1 MKSHL
6 GLTVVAVML
15 SLSMLLSAC
24 APAATPLPPTAA
36 PVVQPTAVPPTVAPT
51 AVPPTVAPTKVPPT
65 AVPTAAPKVYVLVPK
80 NLGNPY
86 FDTANKGAQA
96 AAKELG
102 VTVNYQGSATA
113 DATQEIQLLNS
124 LIAQKV
130 SGLAV
135 SANDSDALMPVGKAA
150 MAAGIPVVSWD
161 AAIAPGGRTVHIN
174 QAEAQ
179 GIADVQIKMALDLT
193 GPDGGK
199 IAILSA
205 AATAPNQN
213 QWIDLM
219 KKDLAKPE
227 NAKLTLVD
235 TVYGNDDD
243 TKSYSEAQGL
253 FKKYP
258 DLKVIIAPTT
268 VGIAASARAVQDGKL
283 VGKVFVTGLGTP
295 NQMRDYVK
303 SGASPEFALW
313 NPSDLGYLAIYT
325 LNAIATGKIK
335 GQPGDKFT
343 AGKLGDYTI
352 NPDGTILLGQ
362 PTIFNK
368 DNIDSFNF

>member
-6 GLTVVAVML
+6 GLTVVTVML

-24 APAATPLPPTAA
+24 APAAAPPPTAA
-36 PVVQPTAVPPTVAPT
+36 PVVQPTAVPPTTAP
-51 AVPPTVAPTKVPPT
+51 A
-65 AVPTAAPKVYVLVPK
+65 AAPKVYVLVPK

-161 AAIAPGGRTVHIN
+161 AAIAPGGRTFHIN

-193 GPDGGK
+193 GPDGG
-199 IAILSA
+199 
-205 AATAPNQN
+205 
-213 QWIDLM
+213 
-219 KKDLAKPE
+219 
-227 NAKLTLVD
+227 
-235 TVYGNDDD
+235 
-243 TKSYSEAQGL
+243 
-253 FKKYP
+253 
-258 DLKVIIAPTT
+258 
-268 VGIAASARAVQDGKL
+268 
-283 VGKVFVTGLGTP
+283 
-295 NQMRDYVK
+295 
-303 SGASPEFALW
+303 
-313 NPSDLGYLAIYT
+313 
-325 LNAIATGKIK
+325 
-335 GQPGDKFT
+335 
-343 AGKLGDYTI
+343 
-352 NPDGTILLGQ
+352 
-362 PTIFNK
+362 
-368 DNIDSFNF
+368 